1 MHTNKYPYEKQIK
14 EKSSEFIN
22 KLSGKNILADII
34 PDSLREYSIKIKVN
48 DFGIVNLY
56 YKPTQDTYTITLH
69 EIKEKGDS
77 LILQNYWNELNGITE
92 EKIYKDKGY
101 EIDVDGSYQK
111 GITSYGVVIRKD
123 GKVVKEIFGIV
134 DFSQV
139 KGSHQIAGEIKAVT
153 EAIEWCR
160 KNKIEETTVY
170 YDYRGLEKWAKGQ
183 WKTKK
188 SISKEYADFMKL
200 DNIKIHW
207 VKIKSHTGKK
217 WNEYAD
223 RLAAKAIVEYLR
235 KK

>member
-1 MHTNKYPYEKQIK
+1 M
-14 EKSSEFIN
+14 EKSYEFIN
-22 KLSGKNILADII
+22 KLGENNILADII

-56 YKPTQDTYTITLH
+56 YKPTQDTYSITLH
-69 EIKEKGDS
+69 EIKNEGDV
-77 LILQNYWNELNGITE
+77 LILQNYWNELNGIKE
-92 EKIYKDKGY
+92 EEIYKNKGY

-111 GITSYGVVIRKD
+111 GITSFGVVIRKD
-123 GKVVKEIFGIV
+123 GKVIKEFSGIV
-134 DFSQV
+134 DSSQV

-153 EAIEWCR
+153 EAIDWCR
-160 KNKIEETTVY
+160 KKGVNEVTIY
-170 YDYRGLEKWAKGQ
+170 YDYKGLEKWARGQ

-188 SISKEYADFMKL
+188 SVSKEYADFMKL

>member
-1 MHTNKYPYEKQIK
+1 MHLKYPYEKQIK

-22 KLSGKNILADII
+22 KLSENNILADII
-34 PDSLREYSIKIKVN
+34 SDSLREYSVKIKVN
-48 DFGIVNLY
+48 DYGIVNLY

-69 EIKEKGDS
+69 EIKDKENS
-77 LILQNYWNELNGITE
+77 LILQNFWNELNGISAE
-92 EKIYKDKGY
+92 GDIYKNKGY

-123 GKVVKEIFGIV
+123 GKVVKEISGIV
-134 DFSQV
+134 EVFQV
-139 KGSHQIAGEIKAVT
+139 KGSHQVAGEIKAVT
-153 EAIEWCR
+153 ESIEWCR
-160 KNKIEETTVY
+160 KNNINETTIY
-170 YDYRGLEKWAKGQ
+170 YDYKGLEKWARGL

-188 SISKEYADFMKL
+188 EISKEYADFMKT

-223 RLAAKAIVEYLR
+223 KLAANAIGKHLR
-235 KK
+235 EQ